1 MLSKVLLHGCVLAE
15 ILQNATF
22 YLVPQVLY
30 TNIDTKQKLKIKELK
45 KNKTIKKRAK
55 KTSPTSVNNITRNKR
70 DSTATIIR
78 SKTKIQTESKQV
90 V

>member
-30 TNIDTKQKLKIKELK
+30 TNIDTKQKLKMKELK
-45 KNKTIKKRAK
+45 KKQDNKKKSK
-55 KTSPTSVNNITRNKR
+55 ENITNN
-70 DSTATIIR
+70 S
-78 SKTKIQTESKQV
+78 Q
-90 V
+90 